1 MKDINRKQINM
12 VVAYI
17 KKGDSLPTYHVF
29 GNNDVRMFV
38 VDENALDDDR
48 VYEIVDRHKR
58 EEIVQLI
65 PNGSEIGNKNDEPT
79 NFYLTKEKLN

>member
-17 KKGDSLPTYHVF
+17 AKNEKTPIYYVF
-29 GNNDVRMFV
+29 GDDDVRLFV
-38 VDENALDDDR
+38 VDENAPDDR

-58 EEIVQLI
+58 EEIVKLI
-65 PNGSEIGNKNDEPT
+65 PNGSEIGNTNDEPT
-79 NFYLTKEKLN
+79 NFYLTKERLN

>member
-29 GNNDVRMFV
+29 GDNDVRMFV
-38 VDENALDDDR
+38 VDENALNDR
-48 VYEIVDRHKR
+48 VYEILRRHKPD
-58 EEIVQLI
+58 EIVQLI
-65 PNGSEIGNKNDEPT
+65 PNGSEIGNMNDEPT

>member
-1 MKDINRKQINM
+1 MTKTNGKHINM

-17 KKGDSLPTYHVF
+17 AKNQKIPVYYVF
-29 GNNDVRMFV
+29 GDDDVRLFV

-65 PNGSEIGNKNDEPT
+65 PNGSEICNKNDEPT
-79 NFYLTKEKLN
+79 NFFLHKENLN

>member
-1 MKDINRKQINM
+1 MTKTNGKHINM

-17 KKGDSLPTYHVF
+17 AKNQKIPVYYVF
-29 GNNDVRMFV
+29 GDDDVRLFV

-79 NFYLTKEKLN
+79 NFFLHKENLN

>member
-1 MKDINRKQINM
+1 MKDIKGKQINM

-29 GNNDVRMFV
+29 GDNDVRMFV
-38 VDENALDDDR
+38 VDENAPNDR
-48 VYEIVDRHKR
+48 VYEILRRHKR

-65 PNGSEIGNKNDEPT
+65 PNGSEVDNMNDEPT

>member
-1 MKDINRKQINM
+1 MNKTNEKQINM

-29 GNNDVRMFV
+29 GDNNVRMFV
-38 VDENALDDDR
+38 VDENAPNDQ
-48 VYEIVDRHKR
+48 VYEILRRYKP

-65 PNGSEIGNKNDEPT
+65 PNGSEIGNENDEPT
-79 NFYLTKEKLN
+79 NFYLTKERLN

>member
-29 GNNDVRMFV
+29 GDNDVRMFV
-38 VDENALDDDR
+38 VDENAPDDR
-48 VYEIVDRHKR
+48 VYEILRRYKR

-65 PNGSEIGNKNDEPT
+65 PNGSEIDNMNDEPT
-79 NFYLTKEKLN
+79 NFYLTKERLN